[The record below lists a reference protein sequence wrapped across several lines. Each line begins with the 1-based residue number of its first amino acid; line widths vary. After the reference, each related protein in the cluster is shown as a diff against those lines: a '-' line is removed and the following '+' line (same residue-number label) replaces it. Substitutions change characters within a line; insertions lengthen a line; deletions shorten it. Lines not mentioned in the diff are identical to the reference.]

1 MDKVNTSFRLRLK
14 ESFYSYSA
22 KFLAQKL
29 LGRVLVFRP
38 QKGVLLA
45 GRIVETEAYLGVKD
59 PASHAYKGRVTSRN
73 RVMYS
78 PPGIIYVYLIY
89 GVYICFNITAG
100 SEGSA
105 ETVFIRALEPVLGIG
120 AMIKNNSRV
129 NSVRE
134 NSFISSNGIKNIKY
148 LTAGPCRWTKSF
160 AVNLSLSGQ
169 KIYSRKIYITGGKSL
184 SPKSIV
190 SKKRIGIDYA
200 GRAKNRLLR
209 FYIKGNPFVSER

>member
-1 MDKVNTSFRLRLK
+1 MDKVNISFSLRLRK
-14 ESFYSYSA
+14 DFYSCPAES
-22 KFLAQKL
+22 LARRI
-29 LGRVLVFRP
+29 LGRVLVFHP
-38 QKGVLLA
+38 QKSVLLA

-59 PASHAYKGRVTSRN
+59 PASHAYEGRVTGRN

-78 PPGIIYVYLIY
+78 PPGTVYVYLIY

-100 SEGSA
+100 RKDAA
-105 ETVFIRALEPVLGIG
+105 ETVFIRALEPVLGMG
-120 AMIKNNSRV
+120 DMIKNNP
-129 NSVRE
+129 VRKSS
-134 NSFISSNGIKNIKY
+134 SFLSNGVKNIKY

-169 KIYSRKIYITGGKSL
+169 KIYSRRIYVTGSESL
-184 SPKSIV
+184 PAKSIV

-209 FYIKGNPFVSER
+209 FYIKDNDFVSKK